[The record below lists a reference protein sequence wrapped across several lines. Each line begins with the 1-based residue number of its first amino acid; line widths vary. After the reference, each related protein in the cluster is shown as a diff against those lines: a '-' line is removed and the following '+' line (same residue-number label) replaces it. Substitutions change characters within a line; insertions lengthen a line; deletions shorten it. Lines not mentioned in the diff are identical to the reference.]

1 MNKRDGKF
9 HPEIERRFLIRYP
22 DIDKLDRLCFARS
35 EITQTYIG
43 GGGGSSSRV
52 RRSEAGGV
60 VEYTR
65 TEKTRVSDMT
75 RMEAERRISRG
86 EYESLLLRAEPGLK
100 AIEKTRWQ
108 VGHKGFVLEIDV
120 FPFWK
125 DRALLE
131 IELDG
136 EEREIEL
143 PYYIEVIKEVT
154 GDGRYTNRALAAE
167 VPYDDIGQ
175 SI

>member
-1 MNKRDGKF
+1 MNEKDGKF

-22 DIDKLDRLCFARS
+22 DTDRLDRLCVARFA
-35 EITQTYIG
+35 ITQTYLG
-43 GGGGSSSRV
+43 GGEGFSSRV
-52 RRSEAGGV
+52 RRSDSGGSI
-60 VEYTR
+60 EYTR

-75 RMEAERRISRG
+75 RMEAERSISRE
-86 EYESLLLRAEPGLK
+86 EYEALLRRAEPGLN

-108 VGHKGFVLEIDV
+108 VEHKGLTLEIDI
-120 FPFWK
+120 FPFWN

-131 IELDG
+131 IELDC

-143 PYYIEVIKEVT
+143 PDYIEVIKEVT
-154 GDGRYTNRALAAE
+154 GDRRYTNRALAAE
-167 VPYDDIGQ
+167 VPHDDIGQ